1 MTGEY
6 SDALWPDE
14 RQTMPLRVLAEL
26 SGLSEDELRQLVDC
40 GALAPFSEG
49 PGQHMF
55 SAVSITVARTA
66 RRLRDDFELEPH
78 GVAVLLAY
86 LDRIRELEA
95 QLRALQARLPR

>member
-6 SDALWPDE
+6 CDALWPDE
-14 RQTMPLRVLAEL
+14 REAVPLRAVAEAT
-26 SGLSEDELRQLVDC
+26 GLSEGELLQLIDC
-40 GALAPFSEG
+40 GALAPSEAS
-49 PGQHMF
+49 GQRMF
-55 SAVSITVARTA
+55 SVQSITIARTA

-86 LDRIRELEA
+86 LERIHELEA

>member
-6 SDALWPDE
+6 SEALWPDE
-14 RQTMPLRVLAEL
+14 RETLPLRALAEL
-26 SGLSEDELRQLVDC
+26 SGLSEDELLELIDC

-49 PGQHMF
+49 SGQHTF

-66 RRLRDDFELEPH
+66 RRLRDDFELDPH

-86 LDRIRELEA
+86 VERIRELEA
-95 QLRALQARLPR
+95 QLRALRARLPR

>member
-1 MTGEY
+1 VTGEY
-6 SDALWPDE
+6 FDALWPDE
-14 RQTMPLRVLAEL
+14 RQSMPMRALAEL
-26 SGLSEDELRQLVDC
+26 SGLSEGELQQLIDC
-40 GALAPFSEG
+40 GALAPFSGGSGE
-49 PGQHMF
+49 HVF
-55 SAVSITVARTA
+55 SVHSITVARTA